1 MADSENKDKDFW
13 GGLNRW
19 DIIVLIERWVEE
31 NRWYAIK
38 TRLPKKYI
46 IDRGVQYAERRNKKG
61 RAMRGIVMK
70 VRIELLGKGR
80 EIETKLEGVMT
91 REIEVNKDK

>member
-1 MADSENKDKDFW
+1 MGYYSFNKEVGRGKTMVCNKNKIAEKIYYRW
-13 GGLNRW
+13 G
-19 DIIVLIERWVEE
+19 I
-31 NRWYAIK
+31 
-38 TRLPKKYI
+38 
-46 IDRGVQYAERRNKKG
+46 QYAERRNKKG

-80 EIETKLEGVMT
+80 KIETKLEGIMT